1 MRCVRLAPVT
11 AWTRALFPLLL
22 LASATLG
29 FAQERPAG
37 PARPGEAESSGPD
50 EGILLRYAF
59 KKLNGWTAEYRI
71 QTILRQSK
79 RIVLSHGGKEAR
91 KEGEGSAVSTTR
103 QTYTLKFT
111 RNKRG
116 KAAVHFTPT
125 RLEATIE
132 ENGQRTRAYDSKKDK
147 QPPKGLESL
156 TARLKATA
164 VLEVNR
170 LGEVKR
176 VRGVKPS
183 LRESYRKN
191 FHRFPS
197 RALRIGKG
205 WEDKSKQPMPPF
217 GNLHYFTTFR
227 LKKIDRTDE
236 GLARYTIGAKLL
248 VTYEGVSPTESSKLD
263 ITEQKGN
270 GHLIVDERGLLL
282 EEKLDSKVVYLIEA
296 AAGRERHVVQT
307 ETVRWL
313 TNISKTSDA
322 DK

>member
-1 MRCVRLAPVT
+1 MSRAPSLLPTSLILA
-11 AWTRALFPLLL
+11 ALAAAPL
-22 LASATLG
+22 A
-29 FAQERPAG
+29 AQDRPAG
-37 PARPGEAESSGPD
+37 PAQPGAQPSDSGGK
-50 EGILLRYAF
+50 EIRLRYAF
-59 KKLNGWTAEYRI
+59 QDLNGYTAEYRI

-79 RIVLSHGGKEAR
+79 KIELSQGGKDAR

-103 QTYTLKFT
+103 QTYTLRFT
-111 RNKRG
+111 RDKRG
-116 KAAVHFTPT
+116 KARVHLTPT

-147 QPPKGLESL
+147 LPPKGLEGL

-164 VLEVNR
+164 ILEVNR
-170 LGEVKR
+170 LGEVKK

-183 LRESYRKN
+183 LRESFRKN

-205 WEDKSKQPMPPF
+205 WEDKTKQPMPPF

-227 LKKIDRTDE
+227 LKEIGRTEE
-236 GLARYTIGAKLL
+236 GLERYTIGAKLL
-248 VTYEGVSPTESSKLD
+248 VTYEGVSPTESSKLE
-263 ITEQKGN
+263 ITEQSGA

-282 EEKLDSKVVYLIEA
+282 EEKLVSKVVYLIKA
-296 AAGRERHVVQT
+296 VAGRERHVVQS

-313 TNISKTSDA
+313 TNLRKSTED